1 MAIRT
6 QFRHTNL
13 IARNMDRLVT
23 FYKEVFG
30 FEEAGPE
37 RTRSGEWLDRHTG
50 LEGVE
55 LRVIHLRLPDAG
67 EHGTELEIIA
77 YAKSVP
83 GKRPELNRFGFA
95 HICFGVE
102 SVKEAYDAVLAA
114 GGGTLGEI
122 ITKSTPSGGT
132 ATAVYVRDPEG
143 NIIELSDKH

>member
-13 IARNMDRLVT
+13 IARDMDRLVA
-23 FYKEVFG
+23 FYKDVFG

-50 LEGVE
+50 LDGVE

-77 YAKSVP
+77 YRESVP
-83 GKRPELNRFGFA
+83 ALRPELNRPGFA

-102 SVKEAYDAVLAA
+102 DVQRAFEAVMAA
-114 GGGTLGEI
+114 GGATLGEI
-122 ITKSTPSGGT
+122 ITKTTPAGGM
-132 ATAVYVRDPEG
+132 AMAVYVRDPEG

>member
-1 MAIRT
+1 MSIRA

-13 IARNMDRLVT
+13 IARNMDRLVV
-23 FYKEVFG
+23 FYKDVFG

-50 LEGVE
+50 LKDVE
-55 LRVIHLRLPDAG
+55 LRVLHLRLPDAG
-67 EHGTELEIIA
+67 EQGTELEIIA
-77 YAKSVP
+77 YNKSVP

-102 SVKEAYDAVLAA
+102 NVKEAYDAVLAA
-114 GGGTLGEI
+114 GGSHLAEI

-143 NIIELSDKH
+143 NILELSDKH